1 MSIELVTSL
10 LASTVEFSTPILLAA
25 LGEVLTERSGVMNLG
40 IEGIMLIGAFC
51 GFWGALT
58 TGNPWFGILIALIA
72 GALVG
77 VLKAFFS
84 ITLKANQVIAGLA
97 IWILGIG
104 LSTYLSRTVL
114 GITPGTIM
122 IPGLEK
128 APIPLLSNIPFI
140 GKIFFNHN
148 VLVYLT
154 LLLVPILHF
163 ILFKTT
169 IGLKIRA
176 VGENPRVADT
186 LGVNVF
192 LIRYLCTIIG
202 AALMGVA
209 GSYLTLGRL
218 FTWVEEVTA
227 GRGWLALAIVFF
239 SKRYPFK
246 ALLGAWLFGAAYA
259 LQYHLQAMNIGIPY
273 QFLLMLPYIV
283 TIITLLGIIG
293 REEAPAALGIPYSR
307 EEPT

>member
-1 MSIELVTSL
+1 VSIELVTSL

-25 LGEVLTERSGVMNLG
+25 LGEVITERSGVMNLG

-114 GITPGTIM
+114 GITPGTVM

-128 APIPLLSNIPFI
+128 APIPLFSNIPFI
-140 GKIFFNHN
+140 GKIFFDHN

-283 TIITLLGIIG
+283 TIVTLLGIIG

-307 EEPT
+307 EEPS

>member
-1 MSIELVTSL
+1 MSVELIMLL

-25 LGEVLTERSGVMNLG
+25 LGEILTERSGVMNLG

-51 GFWGALT
+51 GFWGALV
-58 TGNPWFGILIALIA
+58 TGNPWFGIFLALIA
-72 GALVG
+72 GALIG
-77 VLKAFFS
+77 ILKAFFS
-84 ITLKANQVIAGLA
+84 VSLKANQVIAGLA

-114 GITPGTIM
+114 GVVPGTII
-122 IPGLEK
+122 IPGLRK

-140 GKIFFNHN
+140 GAIFFNHN
-148 VLVYLT
+148 VLVYIT
-154 LLLVPILHF
+154 LLLVPVFHF

-169 IGLKIRA
+169 IGLRIRA

-192 LIRYLCTIIG
+192 LIRYLCTIVG
-202 AALMGVA
+202 ASLMGMA

-259 LQYHLQAMNIGIPY
+259 LQYHLQAMNIGVPY
-273 QFLLMLPYIV
+273 QFLLMLPYII

>member
-25 LGEVLTERSGVMNLG
+25 LGEVITERSGVMNLG

-114 GITPGTIM
+114 GITPGTVM

-128 APIPLLSNIPFI
+128 APIPLFSNIPFI
-140 GKIFFNHN
+140 GKIFFDHN

-163 ILFKTT
+163 TLFKTT

-192 LIRYLCTIIG
+192 LTRYLCTIIG
-202 AALMGVA
+202 AALMGAA

-307 EEPT
+307 EEPG

>member
-1 MSIELVTSL
+1 MSIELATSL

-58 TGNPWFGILIALIA
+58 TGNPWFGILLALIA

-114 GITPGTIM
+114 GIIPGTIM

-140 GKIFFNHN
+140 GEIFFNHN

-154 LLLVPILHF
+154 LLLVPVLHF

-283 TIITLLGIIG
+283 TIVTLLGIIG

-307 EEPT
+307 EEPS